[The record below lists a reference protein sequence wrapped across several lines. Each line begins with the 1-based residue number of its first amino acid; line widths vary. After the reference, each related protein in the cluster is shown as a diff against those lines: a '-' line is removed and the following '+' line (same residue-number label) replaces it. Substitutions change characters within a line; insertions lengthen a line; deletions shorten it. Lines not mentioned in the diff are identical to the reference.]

1 LLEVGIGRDGA
12 VQRVTLWRRL
22 TQWDEWRQRL
32 PDQLSRALTTPSLKV
47 WEKSA
52 PVRVASAG

>member
-1 LLEVGIGRDGA
+1 LEVGIGRDGA

-32 PDQLSRALTTPSLKV
+32 PDQLPRAWTNPSFKV
-47 WEKSA
+47 WDKTA
-52 PVRVASAG
+52 LVASAG